1 MKTLVSDPFVTTV
14 ILGTLWPLIQAAL
27 DRPWWTRGR
36 RVALV
41 VTAAVVL
48 TVGTWA
54 LSAYPLQVELLAGQ
68 IGKFQSNRTRTAR
81 DALPLRRFPPRCLH
95 LRLPALPGMP
105 QRAHSGSDLRDEDR
119 PETTGDDRANQLGF
133 LHPSSSLS

>member
-1 MKTLVSDPFVTTV
+1 MKALISDPFVTTV

-41 VTAAVVL
+41 VGAAVVL
-48 TVGTWA
+48 TVGAWA

-68 IGKFQSNRTRTAR
+68 VGKF
-81 DALPLRRFPPRCLH
+81 
-95 LRLPALPGMP
+95 
-105 QRAHSGSDLRDEDR
+105 
-119 PETTGDDRANQLGF
+119 LGF
-133 LHPSSSLS
+133 AWAGYQVLSRIKIGGVSVLNWAGIVTPGGETREHYTPRHEAP

>member
-1 MKTLVSDPFVTTV
+1 MKALVSDPFVTTV

-48 TVGTWA
+48 TVGAWA
-54 LSAYPLQVELLAGQ
+54 LSAYPLQVEVLAAQ
-68 IGKFQSNRTRTAR
+68 VGKF
-81 DALPLRRFPPRCLH
+81 
-95 LRLPALPGMP
+95 
-105 QRAHSGSDLRDEDR
+105 
-119 PETTGDDRANQLGF
+119 LGF
-133 LHPSSSLS
+133 AWVAYEALSRIKIGGVSVLSWAGIITPGGETRDHYTPRHEAA

>member
-1 MKTLVSDPFVTTV
+1 MKALISDPFVTTV

-48 TVGTWA
+48 TVGAWA
-54 LSAYPLQVELLAGQ
+54 LSAYPLQVEVLAAQ
-68 IGKFQSNRTRTAR
+68 VGKF
-81 DALPLRRFPPRCLH
+81 
-95 LRLPALPGMP
+95 
-105 QRAHSGSDLRDEDR
+105 
-119 PETTGDDRANQLGF
+119 LGF
-133 LHPSSSLS
+133 AWVAYEALSRIKIGGVSVLSWAGIITPGGETRDHYTPRHEAA

>member
-1 MKTLVSDPFVTTV
+1 MKALISDPFVTTV

-48 TVGTWA
+48 TVGAWA
-54 LSAYPLQVELLAGQ
+54 LSAYPLQVEVLAAQ
-68 IGKFQSNRTRTAR
+68 VGKF
-81 DALPLRRFPPRCLH
+81 
-95 LRLPALPGMP
+95 
-105 QRAHSGSDLRDEDR
+105 
-119 PETTGDDRANQLGF
+119 LGF
-133 LHPSSSLS
+133 AWVAYEALSRIKIGGVSILGWAGIITPCGETRDHYQPRHEAS

>member
-48 TVGTWA
+48 TAGTWA
-54 LSAYPLQVELLAGQ
+54 LSAYPLQAELLAGQ
-68 IGKFQSNRTRTAR
+68 IGKF
-81 DALPLRRFPPRCLH
+81 
-95 LRLPALPGMP
+95 
-105 QRAHSGSDLRDEDR
+105 
-119 PETTGDDRANQLGF
+119 LGF
-133 LHPSSSLS
+133 AWAGYQVLSHIRIGGVSILGWAGIITPGGETREAYQPRHEAA

>member
-1 MKTLVSDPFVTTV
+1 MKALISDPFVTTV

-41 VTAAVVL
+41 VAAAVVL
-48 TVGTWA
+48 TVGAWA

-68 IGKFQSNRTRTAR
+68 IGKF
-81 DALPLRRFPPRCLH
+81 
-95 LRLPALPGMP
+95 
-105 QRAHSGSDLRDEDR
+105 
-119 PETTGDDRANQLGF
+119 LGF
-133 LHPSSSLS
+133 AWVAYEALSRIKISGVSILGWAGIITPGGETRDHYTPRHEAA

>member
-1 MKTLVSDPFVTTV
+1 MKALVSDPFVTTV

-48 TVGTWA
+48 TAGTWA
-54 LSAYPLQVELLAGQ
+54 LSAYPLQAELLAGQ
-68 IGKFQSNRTRTAR
+68 IGKF
-81 DALPLRRFPPRCLH
+81 
-95 LRLPALPGMP
+95 
-105 QRAHSGSDLRDEDR
+105 
-119 PETTGDDRANQLGF
+119 LGF
-133 LHPSSSLS
+133 AWVAYEALSRIKIGGVSVLSWAGIITPGGETRDHYTPRHEAA